1 MGGWR
6 EREERERE
14 EREVREGGVRREK
27 REERRGIAEKMSI
40 TRKRVQRELNWS
52 EVDGKVT
59 GSDFKQI
66 FCQNVCRQSGRIAT
80 L

>member
-1 MGGWR
+1 MRVIGRLEGERR
-6 EREERERE
+6 E
-14 EREVREGGVRREK
+14 REGGVRREK
-27 REERRGIAEKMSI
+27 REERRGIAERMSI
-40 TRKRVQRELNWS
+40 TRKRVQRELNRS

-66 FCQNVCRQSGRIAT
+66 FCQNICRQSGRIAT